1 MPCRDYYD
9 DHPEQY
15 FRDVTEPALK
25 KQVSF
30 AESALCA
37 ALAAFEK
44 MLLNVQRD
52 HDDAVYTNPLDYIDF
67 GGAGISKKELD
78 KWWKEHKKLD
88 AQHREQERINRLK
101 ETALAKL
108 TDEERNALGLK

>member
-15 FRDVTEPALK
+15 FKDVTELALK
-25 KQVSF
+25 KQISF

-37 ALAAFEK
+37 ALAALEHVDSLVETVSPKKGDFYNWIHFEK
-44 MLLNVQRD
+44 
-52 HDDAVYTNPLDYIDF
+52 
-67 GGAGISKKELD
+67 AGITKTQLV
-78 KWWKEHKKLD
+78 KWHKDHKKLD
-88 AQHREQERINRLK
+88 EKHREQERLKKLK

-108 TDEERNALGLK
+108 TEEERKVLGVK